1 MRRVVPMLALALV
14 LAATQL
20 APVHEIVADASVSP
34 RRTRFSL
41 QILERALP
49 SLGHIGRGRTCKL
62 F

>member
-1 MRRVVPMLALALV
+1 MLALALV